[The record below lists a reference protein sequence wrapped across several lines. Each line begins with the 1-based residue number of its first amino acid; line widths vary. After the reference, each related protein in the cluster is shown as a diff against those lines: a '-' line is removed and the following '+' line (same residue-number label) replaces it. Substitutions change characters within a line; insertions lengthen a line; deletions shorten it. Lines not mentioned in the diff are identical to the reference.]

1 MAEKENKNSRKTGLK
16 SIKHTKLSEQ
26 FSRQILDLISDGVLK
41 PGDKV
46 PTEMELVKEVGVS
59 RTTVR
64 EGMQRLAMLGIIEIK
79 PGQGTFVREDKK
91 VLNLMLNLLSMDEEI
106 KKSTILELL
115 ELRKILEIG
124 IIDIFVKKATDKDLK
139 DLKEYLKKH
148 RIDIENNINPS
159 PSDIGFHNLLVKAT
173 RNKVLMDFF
182 EGISELIQQAAI
194 LTGNFKENSIISLGF
209 HEKIFNALEKRDS
222 ELAAKEMI
230 EHINWVI
237 ECTTR
242 RKTQ

>member
-1 MAEKENKNSRKTGLK
+1 MVEKENKNSKKTGLK

-148 RIDIENNINPS
+148 RIDIENNILPRQVQQ
-159 PSDIGFHNLLVKAT
+159 LL
-173 RNKVLMDFF
+173 
-182 EGISELIQQAAI
+182 
-194 LTGNFKENSIISLGF
+194 SIHLYY
-209 HEKIFNALEKRDS
+209 
-222 ELAAKEMI
+222 
-230 EHINWVI
+230 
-237 ECTTR
+237 
-242 RKTQ
+242 